1 MDAKTVFWAL
11 VAIYYA
17 IVAVR
22 LVRAAFRRRGQMH
35 KKML

>member
-17 IVAVR
+17 IVAVC